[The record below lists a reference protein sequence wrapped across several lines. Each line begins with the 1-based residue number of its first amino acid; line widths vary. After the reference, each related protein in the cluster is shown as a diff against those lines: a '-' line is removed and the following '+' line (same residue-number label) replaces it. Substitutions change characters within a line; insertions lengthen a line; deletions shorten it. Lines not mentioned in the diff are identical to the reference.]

1 MIATDT
7 QGDLNNWKFEDAKN

>member
-7 QGDLNNWKFEDAKN
+7 QGYINNWKFEDAKN